1 MTDSTP
7 PPDLDKVRKFAEGLA
22 KEGTY
27 SHYTG
32 GTRRIFIDASRR
44 HIRLADEVERLRTVD
59 RRRLLHVASLEDQLR
74 GMENRDDTNIE
85 EIDRLTRDL
94 EAERAKSSGYDTRI
108 ERLLEDLAEAQ
119 ANLEAEEQMRQRAR
133 DFATERGHVISE
145 LRRELSYAD
154 LRADGG
160 LPEARVNWLAELES
174 EREASRGLREKL
186 LTAENLVD
194 DFRDASGLQT
204 GGEYGD
210 PSGVTPDHVRAEIKG
225 LREALE
231 KIAVQKLTEEMDAAF
246 VDYADYEGG
255 YEALIVIARNALPP
269 K

>member
-1 MTDSTP
+1 MCSGDDLRRADPMSDP
-7 PPDLDKVRKFAEGLA
+7 ASPPDLDKVRKFAEGLA

-32 GTRRIFIDASRR
+32 GTRRIFTDASRR
-44 HIRLADEVERLRTVD
+44 HIRLADEVERLRNEWSTSHY
-59 RRRLLHVASLEDQLR
+59 RALR
-74 GMENRDDTNIE
+74 TENAAQQETIT
-85 EIDRLTRDL
+85 RLTREL
-94 EAERAKSSGYDTRI
+94 QTAHEKSSGYDARI
-108 ERLLEDLAEAQ
+108 VRLLEDLAEVRRG
-119 ANLEAEEQMRQRAR
+119 LESEKRMRQRAR

-160 LPEARVNWLAELES
+160 VPEARVDWLAELES

-210 PSGVTPDHVRAEIKG
+210 PSSVTPDHVRAEIKQ
-225 LREALE
+225 LRA
-231 KIAVQKLTEEMDAAF
+231 K
-246 VDYADYEGG
+246 
-255 YEALIVIARNALPP
+255 
-269 K
+269 